1 MHEMEVRFLF
11 LFDFLHL
18 PPGLIMPFVVTGI
31 IATVAW
37 LMTRKQE
44 LIPTPLQNL
53 GEVAVEELET
63 FVEGI
68 LGHKHAAEFA
78 PFLGTL
84 FVFIMTSNLIGLIP
98 GLRSPTAT
106 FTDCASLALM
116 IFCTTQYL
124 GFSRHGLG
132 YLKHFVG
139 EPLWMAPLN
148 FPIHVIGEISRP
160 ISLTLRLFG
169 NIMGEDVVIMVL
181 MLYLV
186 PWILPLPML
195 ALAVFT
201 SVVQALVFT
210 LLSSVYFAGALGE
223 SH

>member
-11 LFDFLHL
+11 IFDFLHL

-124 GFSRHGLG
+124 GFSRHGLRRRTVMDG
-132 YLKHFVG
+132 AAQLPDSRHRRDQSADLVDPAFVRQHHG
-139 EPLWMAPLN
+139 
-148 FPIHVIGEISRP
+148 
-160 ISLTLRLFG
+160 
-169 NIMGEDVVIMVL
+169 
-181 MLYLV
+181 
-186 PWILPLPML
+186 
-195 ALAVFT
+195 
-201 SVVQALVFT
+201 
-210 LLSSVYFAGALGE
+210 
-223 SH
+223 